1 VRRLQRTL
9 EGRIRVAGRL
19 IAAGLVVQLGTLF
32 WNHALSFI
40 LFTSVGALLTSAGVL
55 LYLHT
60 LATRPPSELG
70 GEVP

>member
-1 VRRLQRTL
+1 VKRLRRTL
-9 EGRIRVAGRL
+9 EWRIRIAGRL
-19 IAAGLVVQLGTLF
+19 IAAGLLVQLGTLF

-40 LFTSVGALLTSAGVL
+40 LFTSVGAGLAGAGVL